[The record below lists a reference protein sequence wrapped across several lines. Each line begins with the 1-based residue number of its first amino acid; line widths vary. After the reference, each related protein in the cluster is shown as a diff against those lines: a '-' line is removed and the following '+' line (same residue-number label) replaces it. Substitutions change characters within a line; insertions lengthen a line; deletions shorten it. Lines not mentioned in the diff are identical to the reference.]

1 MADRSMLESNPIY
14 VGAGA
19 AIAALGLKSYLTPEG
34 TRLVSDNKPVTFRQI
49 DPRQIKADP
58 ATFQFKSGGDAH
70 GVTDRMSG
78 VTRWDPLSAGKA
90 IVYQRA
96 SGEYVIADGHQRR
109 GLALRAIQSGQQGV
123 NLDAYIFRQADGWKA
138 KDVRAIAALKNMKE
152 LSGSALDFAKV
163 MRERPDL
170 IDGSLPIS
178 DAKVKTAGHLAKLS
192 ADAFNSVVGGVV
204 PAEQAA
210 AIGEMVPDRS
220 RHAGLLAEMTKSEI
234 HSAQH
239 ARLFVG
245 QAMAVPTIAEHQSSL
260 FGEEVNTRSLI
271 KERAQVLD
279 RALSQLKSDKRIFGL
294 LDREADAI
302 EAAGNRLSHATNT
315 AKAEGAGRTAAL
327 LEKLATTHG
336 PVSSYLD
343 EAAKAVAEGKAGPGD
358 ASRAFIKSVT
368 GALEAG
374 GINGLT
380 TLAVKPAMPV
390 PDDGPGLFGDD
401 PKPAAAKPAT
411 PATPDATPKA
421 APAKADKAPKGPTV
435 AELRQQAKDAGLKN
449 TSRMNKAA
457 LIDALKPKSGAP
469 LGAVG
474 ATALATGVVAAAMT
488 AANAAAIAGDGSGKQ
503 VKAGVLAA
511 GKEAVVGLLAGAAIG
526 GAVAGGAALAKHVNP
541 TLALRAA
548 PYAAP
553 ALAVAAAGLTA
564 YGLYHGG
571 KQIVQAVAD
580 RRMINATNAPTLN
593 QTANGL
599 VPQVDPRNHGPVRV
613 AGYNT
618 RDGRT
623 VAPYSRKEAR
633 T

>member
-1 MADRSMLESNPIY
+1 MADRSLLESNPIY

-58 ATFQFKSGGDAH
+58 ATFQFKSGGDAA

-90 IVYQRA
+90 MVYQRTN
-96 SGEYVIADGHQRR
+96 GEYVIADGHQRR
-109 GLALRAIQSGQQGV
+109 GLALRAIQSGQRGV

-192 ADAFNSVVGGVV
+192 ADAFNAVVGGVV

-210 AIGEMVPDRS
+210 AIGEMVPDKS

-245 QAMAVPTIAEHQSSL
+245 QAMAVPAIAEHQSSL

-302 EAAGNRLSHATNT
+302 EAAGNRLSHATNV

-336 PVSSYLD
+336 PVSTYLD
-343 EAAKAVAEGKAGPGD
+343 EAARAVAEGKAGPTD
-358 ASRAFIKSVT
+358 AGRAFIKAVT
-368 GALEAG
+368 GALENG

-390 PDDGPGLFGDD
+390 PDDGPGLFDD
-401 PKPAAAKPAT
+401 PKPGPKPAT
-411 PATPDATPKA
+411 PAKPDATPKA

-449 TSRMNKAA
+449 TSRMTKAA
-457 LIDALKPKSGAP
+457 LIDALKPKAGAP

-503 VKAGVLAA
+503 VKAGVIAA
-511 GKEAVVGLLAGAAIG
+511 GKEAAVGLLTGAAIG
-526 GAVAGGAALAKHVNP
+526 GAIAGGAALAKHVNP
-541 TLALRAA
+541 TLALKAA

-580 RRMINATNAPTLN
+580 RRMINAATLN

-599 VPQVDPRNHGPVRV
+599 VPPVDPRNHGPVRV
-613 AGYNT
+613 SGYNT